1 MTESASRMPSER
13 QLVMIEQQLGRKP
26 RGLVGIAWQTGDGVP
41 AVLQM
46 RSLVDDQPFPTLYW
60 LSSKDLYQAIAE
72 IETGGEVKRIEQEID
87 TDEALREQHLA
98 DQQRYVK
105 LRWQQMAEADRQR
118 IDALGFT
125 DLYNSYGIGGI
136 RHWDKVRCLHMQYAY
151 HLGTIAEGGT
161 AVGRLLDQRFQL
173 HELNIRL

>member
-1 MTESASRMPSER
+1 MTESASRMPTEQ
-13 QLVMIEQQLGRKP
+13 QLALIEQQLGRKP
-26 RGLVGIAWQTGDGVP
+26 RGLVGIAWQTGAGVP

-72 IETGGEVKRIEQEID
+72 IETGGEVKRIEQEIE
-87 TDEALREQHLA
+87 TDAELREQHLG

-105 LRWQQMAEADRQR
+105 LRWEYMAEEDRQR
-118 IDALGFT
+118 IEELGFT

-151 HLGTIAEGGT
+151 HLGTLDQGGT

-173 HELNIRL
+173 NELEIRI